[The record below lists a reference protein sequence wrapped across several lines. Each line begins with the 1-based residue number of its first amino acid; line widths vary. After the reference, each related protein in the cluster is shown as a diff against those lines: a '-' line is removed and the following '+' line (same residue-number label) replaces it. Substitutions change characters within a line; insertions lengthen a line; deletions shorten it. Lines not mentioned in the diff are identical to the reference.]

1 MGKHVTKITE
11 NIYEIPNQAVKSQMP
26 RHKELSRV

>member
-1 MGKHVTKITE
+1 VTKITE
-11 NIYEIPNQAVKSQMP
+11 NVYEISNQAGKSQMP